1 MQLLQQFIFL
11 SVVLTFYINNITVT
25 SGVTYLITYII
36 LKLQSVKQCLEDAMK
51 ELSMWLSQRH
61 ALQKKKQLLKYYSQT
76 INCLNTLDNILRNIS
91 DKKKHDQV
99 ALVDRAAMQYNQL
112 KFSISKC
119 ESLIKTDH
127 KMQFNEVGNKL
138 VQTLN
143 ELLFTFWRDSDEEN
157 LLKTL
162 ITLTSL
168 DRVNETEMYIRK
180 QAIAPLLQEIINEPS
195 LQRSKDGLQE
205 IYEKILLL
213 LETKLK
219 LLLNVTLHSKLMFQ
233 VKNYRFL
240 VNCFW
245 CEVENRLE
253 VNLASIFAPGNPQ
266 IFYRR
271 YSESMQFVRKLEQY
285 CKDQKTVQVLRE
297 TTEYRSFQRRWNLP
311 VYFQIRFQ
319 EIAGERRFFPNVIF
333 TYFVLRVFL
342 MF

>member
-1 MQLLQQFIFL
+1 
-11 SVVLTFYINNITVT
+11 
-25 SGVTYLITYII
+25 
-36 LKLQSVKQCLEDAMK
+36 
-51 ELSMWLSQRH
+51 MWLSQRH

-76 INCLNTLDNILRNIS
+76 INCLNTLDNILRNIT

-119 ESLIKTDH
+119 ETLMKPEH
-127 KMQFNEVGNKL
+127 KMQFNEVGIKL

-143 ELLFTFWRDSDEEN
+143 ELLFQFWNNSDEEN
-157 LLKTL
+157 LLKAL

-168 DRVNETEMYIRK
+168 DRINETELYIRK

-195 LQRSKDGLQE
+195 LQRSKDGLQG
-205 IYEKILLL
+205 IYERILFL

-219 LLLNVTLHSKLMFQ
+219 LLLTVMQHSKLMFH
-233 VKNYRFL
+233 VKNYKFL

-271 YSESMQFVRKLEQY
+271 YSESMQFIRKLEEY
-285 CKDQKTVQVLRE
+285 CKDQQTVKVLRE
-297 TTEYRSFQRRWNLP
+297 TMEYKSFQRRWNLP

-319 EIAGERRFFPNVIF
+319 EIAGEKH
-333 TYFVLRVFL
+333 FL
-342 MF
+342 N

>member
-1 MQLLQQFIFL
+1 
-11 SVVLTFYINNITVT
+11 
-25 SGVTYLITYII
+25 
-36 LKLQSVKQCLEDAMK
+36 MK

-76 INCLNTLDNILRNIS
+76 INCLNTLENILRNIT

-119 ESLIKTDH
+119 ETLIKPDH
-127 KMQFNEVGNKL
+127 KMQFNEVGSRL
-138 VQTLN
+138 IQTLN
-143 ELLFTFWRDSDEEN
+143 ELLFQFWNDNDKEN
-157 LLKTL
+157 LLKAL

-180 QAIAPLLQEIINEPS
+180 HAIAPLLQEIISEPS
-195 LQRSKDGLQE
+195 LQRSKDGLKG
-205 IYEKILLL
+205 IYERILLL

-219 LLLNVTLHSKLMFQ
+219 LLLTVMQHSKLMFH

-271 YSESMQFVRKLEQY
+271 YSESMLFIKKLEEY
-285 CKDQKTVQVLRE
+285 CKDQKTVKLLRE
-297 TTEYRSFQRRWNLP
+297 TLEYRSFQRRWNLP

-319 EIAGERRFFPNVIF
+319 EIAGQRQFFTNVMLII
-333 TYFVLRVFL
+333 Y
-342 MF
+342 